1 MKRYSTHQHRPRVR
15 RHRYGQLTFTAIF
28 AAVAVAILVGGCGSG
43 GSGAAS
49 LSPSPSHSGAANPQP
64 SSDVAVSWTAPNA
77 NVAGSLS
84 ASLESV
90 SFVDADHGWAVGE
103 TVDGQGF
110 FTGAVI
116 LATSDGGAT
125 WTAQDASAA
134 GSVAKL
140 SSVSFVNASD
150 GWAVGEGKTDPA
162 DYYAVILVTTNGG
175 TTWVTQNFGA
185 AGSSFWP
192 SSVDFVD
199 ASHGWAVGESPGSS
213 GNPMEPVILATTD
226 GGATWAA
233 QDASAAGSNADLASV
248 DFVDANDGWAVG
260 QKSTGNGAL
269 ILATTDGGATWTAQ
283 DASSAGSNWGLNSVS
298 FVSSNDGWAVSG
310 SVDSKGKYAGALI
323 LATTDAGGT
332 WKAQNASAAGSTAD
346 LASVSFVDANDG
358 WAVGNSHG
366 SSGNPIGPVILAT
379 TDGGTT
385 WAAQDASAAGSAAYL
400 DSVDFVD
407 ANDGLAVGGTVNHA
421 GPMILST
428 SK

>member
-226 GGATWAA
+226 GGATW
-233 QDASAAGSNADLASV
+233 
-248 DFVDANDGWAVG
+248 
-260 QKSTGNGAL
+260 
-269 ILATTDGGATWTAQ
+269 TAQ